1 MDLNARRIVGWDMAD
16 PLKANLCLDALAM
29 ALSRRANIKG
39 LIHSEHRVLVMP
51 KTQLTLAIH
60 NNTGPPM
67 RLFYPRITPH
77 TAYKQPEVSPLYLRR

>member
-16 PLKANLCLDALAM
+16 PLKANLCLDALVM

-39 LIHSEHRVLVMP
+39 LIHSEYRVLVMP
-51 KTQLTLAIH
+51 KTQLILAIH

-67 RLFYPRITPH
+67 RLFYPRTTPH